1 MRNLLSDRKVQIGLG
16 AAVVLGA
23 LWLLL
28 AGGDKVEEANTTE
41 QVTSEVVAPSN
52 INEVVKA
59 EANSLTE
66 TTEEKSENTAENVTD
81 ENTTK

>member
-52 INEVVKA
+52 VNEAVKA

-81 ENTTK
+81 GNTTK